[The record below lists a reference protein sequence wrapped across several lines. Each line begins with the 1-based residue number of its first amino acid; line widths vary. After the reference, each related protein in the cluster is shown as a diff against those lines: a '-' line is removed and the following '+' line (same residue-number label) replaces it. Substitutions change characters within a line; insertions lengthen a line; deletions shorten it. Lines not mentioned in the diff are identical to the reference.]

1 MNIIMKKIYIILL
14 IAILLI
20 GCFPTY
26 NFAQLDISDS
36 DLTSESVKPDK
47 TNITINKSLVH
58 MQAGAVTNILSTAF
72 SYNTSEEE
80 IEWTSSNPSIASL
93 EKAIDEGTYYIK
105 SAIDESKV
113 IDVKAGSVD
122 NKAAIQIY
130 NNNGSDAQKW
140 LIQKNSDNTY
150 TIKSKK
156 SGKVLDIVNGGTA
169 RGTKIQQYNSNGS
182 NAQKWKF
189 QDAGNGYY
197 YIKSISSGLYLDV
210 TGGNA
215 VNGTQL
221 EIWTAN
227 SSNAQMFKLDK
238 LDKLLE
244 LQSYDQMIEHG
255 TYYIRSAL
263 DESKVFDVKSGSMDN
278 KAAIQIY
285 NNNGSDAQ
293 KFEIINIGNN
303 YYTIKSKQSG
313 KVLDIVNGGKTKGTK
328 IQQYNSN
335 FSDAQIWQFEDAG
348 NGYYYIKSK
357 LNGLYLDINDA
368 KAVNGVQ
375 LQVWTQNK
383 TDSQK
388 FKLEKI
394 DAIENPEKM
403 DLSTINARSTGAATI
418 TAKTNKGQ
426 AATCTIIV
434 NSLTLNNTNVTLELR
449 NKETTNLTATVLS
462 DTKEGINKW
471 TSSNPKV
478 ATVTKSSAS
487 SYTNS
492 SNTWAYSE
500 TATITAK
507 TYGTTTIT
515 VESNNGMKATCI
527 VKVNGITGGQA
538 IAEAAVKLACT
549 VGPSESRFKVE
560 WATTKTSNK
569 KAAYYIQQ
577 NLRLLKEE
585 KPYYASCDRAA
596 ATAIRLSGVDKKF
609 NYNTTIYIWKYLQIS
624 DSSSYGTKKN
634 GWIKIGKFKR
644 GTDSLSKLKVGD
656 VLLSGSPYYGH
667 IWLYT
672 GNEVVKMKYPTS
684 TANGYEAGYNST
696 KGQSYYPHLF
706 NISSDQKNRI
716 EFTIF
721 RNEHYNDK
729 IYNKV
734 L

>member
-26 NFAQLDISDS
+26 NLAQLNISDS
-36 DLTSESVKPDK
+36 DLTSDK
-47 TNITINKSLVH
+47 TDIIINKSLIR
-58 MQAGAVTNILSTAF
+58 MQAGAVTNVLSTAF

-156 SGKVLDIVNGGTA
+156 SGKVLDIVNGGTS
-169 RGTKIQQYNSNGS
+169 RGTKIQQYTSSGS
-182 NAQKWKF
+182 NTQKWKF

-210 TGGNA
+210 TEGNA
-215 VNGTQL
+215 ANGTQL

-227 SSNAQMFKLDK
+227 SSNAQKFRFEE
-238 LDKLLE
+238 LE
-244 LQSYDQMIEHG
+244 KASKLQSYYQVIEHG
-255 TYYIRSAL
+255 TYYIRSAI

-303 YYTIKSKQSG
+303 YYTIKSKKSG
-313 KVLDIVNGGKTKGTK
+313 KVLDVVDGAKTKGTK

-335 FSDAQIWQFEDAG
+335 LSDAQIWQFEDAG

-357 LNGLYLDINDA
+357 CNGLYLDINDG

-375 LQVWTQNK
+375 LQVWSQNK

-403 DLSTINARSTGAATI
+403 DLSTINARSAGAATI

-426 AATCTIIV
+426 TATCTIIV
-434 NSLTLNNTNVTLELR
+434 NSLELNNTNVTLELR
-449 NKETTNLTATVLS
+449 NKETVNLTATVLS

-478 ATVTKSSAS
+478 ATVTKSSTS
-487 SYTNS
+487 SYINS
-492 SNTWAYSE
+492 SNKWNYSE

-515 VESNNGMKATCI
+515 VESNNGMKATCT

-596 ATAIRLSGVDKKF
+596 ATAIRLSGVDKNF
-609 NYNTTIYIWKYLQIS
+609 NYNTTIHIWKYIQNS
-624 DSSSYGTKKN
+624 GSAYGTQKN

-672 GNEVVKMKYPTS
+672 GNAVVKMKYPNS
-684 TANGYEAGYNST
+684 TANGYEAGFNET
-696 KGQSYYPHLF
+696 KGESYYPHLF
-706 NISSDQKNRI
+706 NISSDPKNRI
-716 EFTIF
+716 EYTIF